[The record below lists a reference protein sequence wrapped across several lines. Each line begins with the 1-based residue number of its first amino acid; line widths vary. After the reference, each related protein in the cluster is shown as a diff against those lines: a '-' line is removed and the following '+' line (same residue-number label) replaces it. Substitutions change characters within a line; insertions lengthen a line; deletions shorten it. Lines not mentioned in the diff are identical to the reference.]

1 MGPGFPF
8 SLHDFNARVCGGIG
22 KRQALTL
29 CAGPAQVLE
38 RQINKK
44 RDECEQRIVA
54 CKGRETLLE
63 EKQFKIQEAIKRFD
77 KFIQE
82 NDVKRSRA
90 AKKERDERQERIAKE
105 VEAEEHKAK
114 LQGLQVLAP
123 PSLMMMMNGNPSPH
137 SWLRPKG
144 QSHLKPTQVALTE
157 SNKSFPYIVHCACL
171 QAARLKQK
179 QELEMGRVSNALA

>member
-1 MGPGFPF
+1 M
-8 SLHDFNARVCGGIG
+8 V
-22 KRQALTL
+22 
-29 CAGPAQVLE
+29 QVLQ

-54 CKGRETLLE
+54 CKIREALLE

-105 VEAEEHKAK
+105 AEADGLTAK
-114 LQGLQVLAP
+114 FQDLQVAYCFIDHSS
-123 PSLMMMMNGNPSPH
+123 SLQSPLV
-137 SWLRPKG
+137 SA
-144 QSHLKPTQVALTE
+144 VAAV
-157 SNKSFPYIVHCACL
+157 SP
-171 QAARLKQK
+171 
-179 QELEMGRVSNALA
+179 SNASGRFESVF